1 MVTPVPHRYSQVLVE
16 RAAGECV
23 GEVALIEDT
32 PRTATLRAKESCVF
46 MTMVRWPTHSTEWNA
61 RAILSVDSAPHCA
74 AQLVCRMAFPLRT

>member
-1 MVTPVPHRYSQVLVE
+1 ME

-46 MTMVRWPTHSTEWNA
+46 MTMVRAVTSG
-61 RAILSVDSAPHCA
+61 SAG
-74 AQLVCRMAFPLRT
+74 

>member
-1 MVTPVPHRYSQVLVE
+1 MVVTVLGASPTAADAQVLVE

-46 MTMVRWPTHSTEWNA
+46 MTMVRAVASG
-61 RAILSVDSAPHCA
+61 SAD
-74 AQLVCRMAFPLRT
+74 